1 MSCSAIAHI
10 VSYNPRLARG
20 WCLGTRLLHA
30 SIPLSSTQLAP
41 APRELTSSYFFCT
54 QPSSCGSF
62 AHAAK
67 HCVEMSASEL
77 LQMHKAE
84 LRQKSLQKKT
94 TPKMTKKPL
103 TEKSTKNDSSIG
115 DLFTPDCT
123 LPLREEH
130 MRVDSGGGEKDTTA
144 HAGYHG
150 NSTKE
155 KIPEM
160 SDMKTGDS
168 DQTSETS
175 SGSQVSLKIS
185 AQEKNVSKLNTSR
198 RSLPSLRVLERQG
211 AGCSLDNPSS
221 PLLGRG
227 MTCGA
232 TIELTSPTNS
242 KPSRAK
248 VPRFFL
254 CS

>member
-1 MSCSAIAHI
+1 
-10 VSYNPRLARG
+10 
-20 WCLGTRLLHA
+20 
-30 SIPLSSTQLAP
+30 
-41 APRELTSSYFFCT
+41 
-54 QPSSCGSF
+54 
-62 AHAAK
+62 
-67 HCVEMSASEL
+67 MSASEL

-130 MRVDSGGGEKDTTA
+130 MREDSGGGEKDTTA

-175 SGSQVSLKIS
+175 SGSKVSLKIS

-232 TIELTSPTNS
+232 TIELTSPTNI

>member
-1 MSCSAIAHI
+1 
-10 VSYNPRLARG
+10 
-20 WCLGTRLLHA
+20 
-30 SIPLSSTQLAP
+30 
-41 APRELTSSYFFCT
+41 
-54 QPSSCGSF
+54 
-62 AHAAK
+62 
-67 HCVEMSASEL
+67 MSASEL

-103 TEKSTKNDSSIG
+103 TEKSTKNDSGIDG
-115 DLFTPDCT
+115 LFTPDCT
-123 LPLREEH
+123 LPLREER
-130 MRVDSGGGEKDTTA
+130 MREERMRKDSGGGEKNTTV

-155 KIPEM
+155 KSPDM

-168 DQTSETS
+168 DQTSETA
-175 SGSQVSLKIS
+175 SGSEVSLKLS
-185 AQEKNVSKLNTSR
+185 AQEKNVSKPNTSR

-248 VPRFFL
+248 VLCFFL

>member
-1 MSCSAIAHI
+1 
-10 VSYNPRLARG
+10 
-20 WCLGTRLLHA
+20 
-30 SIPLSSTQLAP
+30 
-41 APRELTSSYFFCT
+41 
-54 QPSSCGSF
+54 
-62 AHAAK
+62 
-67 HCVEMSASEL
+67 MSASEL

-103 TEKSTKNDSSIG
+103 TEKSTKNDSGIG

-123 LPLREEH
+123 QEEH
-130 MRVDSGGGEKDTTA
+130 MREERMRENSGEGEKDTTV

-160 SDMKTGDS
+160 SNMKTGDS
-168 DQTSETS
+168 DQTSETA
-175 SGSQVSLKIS
+175 SGSKVSLKLG

-248 VPRFFL
+248 VLSFFL